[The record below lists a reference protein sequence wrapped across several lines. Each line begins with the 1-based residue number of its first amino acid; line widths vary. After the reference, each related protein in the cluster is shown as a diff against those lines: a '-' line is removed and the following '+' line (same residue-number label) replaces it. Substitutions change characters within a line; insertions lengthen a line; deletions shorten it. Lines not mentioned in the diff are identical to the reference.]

1 MSLAAELKDVHVL
14 PEGQSIEAHLTLS
27 VESGE
32 FLALVGPN
40 RSGKSLILKL
50 CAGLVV
56 PADGHVRILGHDLA
70 GLSEEELIALRMR
83 VGIVFQQPG
92 LLSNMTLYNN
102 VALPL
107 RYHRGLVDEAL
118 RPLVMAQL
126 EALGLA
132 SLWNRFPA
140 EVTPGEARCA
150 AIARALILDQE
161 LLLLDEPT
169 DGMDAEMTG
178 NLGRLLAE
186 YRRTR
191 RLTIIATLHAFS
203 PLLDSVDRVAFMRDG
218 RIEAL
223 GRHADLLAKAGA
235 DMKDYLK

>member
-1 MSLAAELKDVHVL
+1 MNTAVDLERVRFE
-14 PEGQSIEAHLTLS
+14 PEGSGETELNLS
-27 VESGE
+27 VETGE

-40 RSGKSLILKL
+40 RSGKSHILKL
-50 CAGLVV
+50 CTGLIV
-56 PADGHVRILGHDLA
+56 PSGGHVRILGRDLA
-70 GLSEEELIALRMR
+70 GLREDELIEMRMR
-83 VGIVFQQPG
+83 VGIVLQQPG

-107 RYHRGLVDEAL
+107 RYHRGLTDEEI

-126 EALGLA
+126 TSLGLA
-132 SLWNRFPA
+132 ALWNRFPA
-140 EVTPGEARCA
+140 EVTQGEVRCA

-161 LLLLDEPT
+161 LVLLDEPT
-169 DGMDAEMTG
+169 DGLDAEMTG
-178 NLGRLLAE
+178 TLGRLLTD
-186 YRRTR
+186 TR
-191 RLTIIATLHAFS
+191 RARPLTIVATLHAFS

-235 DMKDYLK
+235 GMKGYLE